1 MRSACLLWLLFVAV
15 YDFRQRRVPNWLVLA
30 GAAVAL
36 AALALGMQP
45 FGLDWTTTLTGAAV
59 GFGCLLVIY
68 AIGLMGAADVKFAGA
83 LGLWVGLPALLPI
96 WVGASLLAGL
106 HSALWL
112 VLQRWPVLPRL
123 ALMLQGRASSGT
135 PSFSAVETDG
145 GAAPKRRRIVPYAAY
160 LAMATA
166 VWMVWGRQG

>member
-1 MRSACLLWLLFVAV
+1 MRLACLLWLLFVAV

-45 FGLDWTTTLTGAAV
+45 FDLEWTAALTGAAV
-59 GFGCLLVIY
+59 GFGCLLLIY
-68 AIGLMGAADVKFAGA
+68 AAGYMGAGDVKFAGA

-112 VLQRWPVLPRL
+112 ALQRWPFSPRL
-123 ALMLQGRASSGT
+123 ALMLHGPASSG
-135 PSFSAVETDG
+135 PSSSAVETDG

-166 VWMVWGRQG
+166 VWMVWGRQS

>member
-1 MRSACLLWLLFVAV
+1 MRLACLLWLLFVAV

-45 FGLDWTTTLTGAAV
+45 FGLDWTTALTGATA
-59 GFGCLLVIY
+59 GFALLLLVY
-68 AIGLMGAADVKFAGA
+68 AIGYMGAADVKFAGA

-96 WVGASLLAGL
+96 WIGASLLAGL

-112 VLQRWPVLPRL
+112 MLQRWPVLPRL
-123 ALMLQGRASSGT
+123 ALMLHGRSS
-135 PSFSAVETDG
+135 SSSAAIDSDVD
-145 GAAPKRRRIVPYAAY
+145 GAAPPKRRRIVPYAAY

-166 VWMVWGRQG
+166 VWMVWGRQS